1 MGQIKNYRGRFAPTP
16 SGALHFGSIVTA
28 LGSYLDAK
36 SNEGKWFLRI
46 DDIDQTRNKVDA
58 NKIILE
64 QLEKLGLT
72 GKATYVRQASTAREN
87 VVDDISRISDEDL
100 DYFSLL
106 IIRR

>member
-1 MGQIKNYRGRFAPTP
+1 MITNSDRSVLMEVNRDLMM
-16 SGALHFGSIVTA
+16 AL
-28 LGSYLDAK
+28 
-36 SNEGKWFLRI
+36 
-46 DDIDQTRNKVDA
+46 A
-58 NKIILE
+58 N
-64 QLEKLGLT
+64 LEKLGLT